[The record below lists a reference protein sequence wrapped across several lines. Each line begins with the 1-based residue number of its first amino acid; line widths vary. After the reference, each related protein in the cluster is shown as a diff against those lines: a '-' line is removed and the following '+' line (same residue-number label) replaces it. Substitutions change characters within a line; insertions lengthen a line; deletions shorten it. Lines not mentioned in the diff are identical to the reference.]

1 MDVIK
6 KKHWWQSDRL
16 KWSVM
21 GLLGLLVGYLVV
33 LMYAQGEYLFAI
45 MTLILSSAGLYIFAN
60 RKAYAWR
67 YVYPGVAGMGL
78 FVLFPLICT
87 IAIAFTNYSSTNQ
100 LTFERAQEVLMD
112 RSYQAGKPTTSACI
126 RRVRSGN
133 WPSPTVKL
141 ARIISPTPLNLA
153 ANRNCS

>member
-1 MDVIK
+1 MV
-6 KKHWWQSDRL
+6 SDR
-16 KWSVM
+16 SAVPAG
-21 GLLGLLVGYLVV
+21 GLPCCFNVRTR
-33 LMYAQGEYLFAI
+33 EYLFAI

-100 LTFERAQEVLMD
+100 LAQERAQQVLMD
-112 RSYQAGKPTTSACI
+112 RSYQAGKTFNFGLYPA
-126 RRVRSGN
+126 GN
-133 WPSPTVKL
+133 EWKL
-141 ARIISPTPLNLA
+141 ALTDEEAAKTMSPTPSNLA
-153 ANRNCS
+153 ASRSWP